1 MKVSDLIAELL
12 NAAEKSAEMA
22 RAIRREES
30 LFQLLIEEKTGDD
43 KGRRFGFDFKTLAD
57 VIIQEM
63 IRRDLEKKFPGMG
76 KRVTGE
82 ENNKFTNTVG
92 EAVTLEIKDNK
103 KKTTSTLMKILDGNE
118 RAAGVL
124 ANLVHEEM
132 NLPRPAELQA
142 FEQLQLD
149 KKAIGVW
156 VDPIDGTAEYITGN
170 RDPEFKPGEN
180 ISQNG
185 LPNVTV
191 LVGVYEKATGQPLI
205 GVINQPFFHTAD
217 GKSWT
222 GRMVWGAC
230 IGETKVTCIPASRR
244 DVQMSEGGKHAV
256 LTSMSDCKKL
266 GTYLCESFE
275 ILTAPGAGYKLL
287 CVIDRLCS
295 AYVLSKDNTYRWDTC
310 APHAILKAL
319 GGGVVQFKGLLA
331 SDLSPGK
338 RDQSLRE
345 QQITYHKSEPKAN
358 GSNAWCNAQGVIAY
372 YDQEVLLALA
382 EHLSR
387 K

>member
-1 MKVSDLIAELL
+1 
-12 NAAEKSAEMA
+12 
-22 RAIRREES
+22 
-30 LFQLLIEEKTGDD
+30 
-43 KGRRFGFDFKTLAD
+43 
-57 VIIQEM
+57 
-63 IRRDLEKKFPGMG
+63 
-76 KRVTGE
+76 
-82 ENNKFTNTVG
+82 
-92 EAVTLEIKDNK
+92 
-103 KKTTSTLMKILDGNE
+103 
-118 RAAGVL
+118 
-124 ANLVHEEM
+124 M

-205 GVINQPFFHTAD
+205 GVINQPFF
-217 GKSWT
+217 SYRRW
-222 GRMVWGAC
+222 
-230 IGETKVTCIPASRR
+230 KV
-244 DVQMSEGGKHAV
+244 
-256 LTSMSDCKKL
+256 KL